1 MFSKENTRQQN
12 NFITETLGEG
22 DYTTKVVSSPNVIGD
37 ESRTFRLRLFRLN
50 LISGN
55 QFP

>member
-37 ESRTFRLRLFRLN
+37 ESRTFSDENFRYQIYIL
-50 LISGN
+50 L
-55 QFP
+55 